1 MTVDGKTYGY
11 PVAMEAVSLIY
22 NKDLLPEPPKTF
34 EEIAK
39 IDETLKKNGKRAIM
53 WAYDTPYF
61 SYPLVAANGGYA
73 FKKTATGYDVKD
85 TGVNNAGAKMG
96 VGYISEMIKSGHLE
110 KGIDYGVMDAKFNKG
125 EVAMMINGPRA
136 WSNLDKSASST
147 A

>member
-53 WAYDTPYF
+53 WAYDTRTSAIRWWLPTVVTP
-61 SYPLVAANGGYA
+61 SRKPLP
-73 FKKTATGYDVKD
+73 
-85 TGVNNAGAKMG
+85 
-96 VGYISEMIKSGHLE
+96 
-110 KGIDYGVMDAKFNKG
+110 VMTSKIPA
-125 EVAMMINGPRA
+125 
-136 WSNLDKSASST
+136 
-147 A
+147 